1 MDHGNE
7 VNTTSQRFAGKGV
20 LVTGGAGFVGSNL
33 VRKLVE
39 EGAKVTIL
47 DDFFTGS
54 LSNLFNLEGKYELVR
69 GSVTDKEL
77 VMSLVKQVNFV
88 FHLAAR
94 NIIASTKNPLE
105 DFQTNIGGTLN
116 VLLAAREFLP
126 ERVVYS
132 SSASVY
138 GNPVYLPINEDDR
151 INLLTPYAVSKY
163 GGEGYCQAFYESYG
177 IPVSIVRYSN
187 VYGIGQDS
195 LNPYCGVVA
204 KFMEKAFQ
212 KQPIEI
218 HGDGQ
223 QTRDFTFVED
233 AVEATILAALS
244 PKADGEVFNVG
255 TGIETDINT
264 LAKEI
269 LNLYHSDSAPVY
281 IDRRDIDNI
290 RRRVLN
296 VEKIRRKLKW
306 ISHVTV
312 RDGLRQTMQW
322 FRKRRTT
329 SSLRQL

>member
-1 MDHGNE
+1 MD
-7 VNTTSQRFAGKGV
+7 QRFAGKRV

-33 VRKLVE
+33 VRKLAA
-39 EGAKVTIL
+39 EGAQITIL

-54 LSNLFNLEGKYELVR
+54 LANLSGLDGKYELIK
-69 GSVTDKEL
+69 GSVIDREL
-77 VMSLVKQVNFV
+77 VAKAVKESDFV

-94 NIIASTKNPLE
+94 NIIASTKNPYE

-116 VLLAAREFLP
+116 VMLAAREFSP

-138 GNPVYLPINEDDR
+138 GNPIYLPINEDDR
-151 INLLTPYAVSKY
+151 INLLTPYAVSKF
-163 GGEGYCQAFYESYG
+163 GGEGYCQAFYESYE
-177 IPVSIVRYSN
+177 VSVSVVRYSN
-187 VYGIGQDS
+187 VYGIGQDPR
-195 LNPYCGVVA
+195 NPYCGVVS
-204 KFMEKAFQ
+204 KFMEKASQ
-212 KQPIEI
+212 GHPIEI

-233 AVEATILAALS
+233 AVEATILAAVS
-244 PKADGEVFNVG
+244 PKADGEVFNIG
-255 TGIETDINT
+255 TGIETSVNT

-269 LNLYHSDSAPVY
+269 LDLYQVDADPVY

-306 ISHVTV
+306 SSRTTV
-312 RDGLRQTMQW
+312 REGLKRTMEWFQERQG
-322 FRKRRTT
+322 
-329 SSLRQL
+329 